1 MDLMYQGESA
11 DQCYQSSRGHHS
23 NRGERQIQEVPGGRE
38 EEIQSRAA
46 EVSETLSF
54 SCNCKSLSL
63 SRFTMKH
70 SKQLEEA
77 KANSAAAIKEL
88 EHLQNEKRKMLMEH
102 ETAKLKELDESY
114 SKEFTEW
121 KNNLKPRKQV
131 GRINF

>member
-1 MDLMYQGESA
+1 MLKFIIITIFH
-11 DQCYQSSRGHHS
+11 C
-23 NRGERQIQEVPGGRE
+23 
-38 EEIQSRAA
+38 
-46 EVSETLSF
+46 SF
-54 SCNCKSLSL
+54 E
-63 SRFTMKH
+63 MKH

-131 GRINF
+131 GG

>member
-1 MDLMYQGESA
+1 
-11 DQCYQSSRGHHS
+11 
-23 NRGERQIQEVPGGRE
+23 
-38 EEIQSRAA
+38 
-46 EVSETLSF
+46 
-54 SCNCKSLSL
+54 
-63 SRFTMKH
+63 MKH

-114 SKEFTEW
+114 SREFTEW

-131 GRINF
+131 GSYKSVILFFLFTFIMGVKVFL

>member
-1 MDLMYQGESA
+1 
-11 DQCYQSSRGHHS
+11 
-23 NRGERQIQEVPGGRE
+23 
-38 EEIQSRAA
+38 
-46 EVSETLSF
+46 
-54 SCNCKSLSL
+54 
-63 SRFTMKH
+63 MKH

-114 SKEFTEW
+114 SREFTEW

-131 GRINF
+131 RNNFLVMSLRSYPPKSCLSLYFPLCGPQ

>member
-1 MDLMYQGESA
+1 
-11 DQCYQSSRGHHS
+11 
-23 NRGERQIQEVPGGRE
+23 
-38 EEIQSRAA
+38 
-46 EVSETLSF
+46 
-54 SCNCKSLSL
+54 
-63 SRFTMKH
+63 MKH

-114 SKEFTEW
+114 SGEFTEW

-131 GRINF
+131 GRSLLNLLYFFSSLLS